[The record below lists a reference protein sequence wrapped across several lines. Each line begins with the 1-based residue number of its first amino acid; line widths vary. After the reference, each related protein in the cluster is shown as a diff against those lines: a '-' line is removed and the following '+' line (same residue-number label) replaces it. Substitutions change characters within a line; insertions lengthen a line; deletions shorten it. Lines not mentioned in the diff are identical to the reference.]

1 MGDPRFELGD
11 SKFHVT
17 DRGFLLLQ
25 KKGSEEE
32 QFHMDL
38 ESKKYLERRKTA
50 RTTL

>member
-38 ESKKYLERRKTA
+38 E
-50 RTTL
+50 